1 MDEEFLNDFVGL
13 KTTDGAPPSA
23 LKKTSVGEN
32 LAGKASAKT
41 GPAAAPKGARV
52 GSTSASPG
60 GSPGVTPSV
69 SGDIVSADAVASGGL
84 KSLLQGDPAGAAA
97 AFADPSEDD
106 SSPAHAAALR
116 TAERDTAGTA
126 AGAKPNT
133 EESTPDHDGV
143 CSQFDRRCTNA
154 AHPKLGARSPAWLR
168 VPLGL

>member
-106 SSPAHAAALR
+106 SSPAHAAAL
-116 TAERDTAGTA
+116 ERDRA
-126 AGAKPNT
+126 AAAAAASSEAPSSSRGIAAEGA
-133 EESTPDHDGV
+133 PDA
-143 CSQFDRRCTNA
+143 SS
-154 AHPKLGARSPAWLR
+154 PLGAEEDERW
-168 VPLGL
+168 

>member
-60 GSPGVTPSV
+60 GSPGGAPSV
-69 SGDIVSADAVASGGL
+69 ADDLVSADAVASGGL

-106 SSPAHAAALR
+106 LSPAHAAALGATR
-116 TAERDTAGTA
+116 GGGGGGLER
-126 AGAKPNT
+126 GAFFIARKRGGGR
-133 EESTPDHDGV
+133 S
-143 CSQFDRRCTNA
+143 RRVF
-154 AHPKLGARSPAWLR
+154 LSRRG
-168 VPLGL
+168 GG